1 MSLTAARLARRAVSY
16 RLLAAPSARQ
26 YSSHSDEHHDEHHHE
41 DSTVYPEETFFNAFW
56 AKVVV
61 GSAAVALAYKF
72 APPPSKDVY
81 LTRWIDMYSPDVQK
95 NLDYN
100 LTNALLARQ
109 TADDRLTFYHAR
121 RPQILRMQAPQM
133 LNNGSPFNMP
143 VGLTV
148 DLSEIEVK
156 SD

>member
-1 MSLTAARLARRAVSY
+1 MHHPAHCSHTYSATA
-16 RLLAAPSARQ
+16 
-26 YSSHSDEHHDEHHHE
+26 
-41 DSTVYPEETFFNAFW
+41 FFNAFW
-56 AKVVV
+56 AKVVA

-72 APPPSKDVY
+72 APAPGKD
-81 LTRWIDMYSPDVQK
+81 Q

-109 TADDRLTFYHAR
+109 NADERLTYTHSR

-148 DLSEIEVK
+148 DLSEVQVK